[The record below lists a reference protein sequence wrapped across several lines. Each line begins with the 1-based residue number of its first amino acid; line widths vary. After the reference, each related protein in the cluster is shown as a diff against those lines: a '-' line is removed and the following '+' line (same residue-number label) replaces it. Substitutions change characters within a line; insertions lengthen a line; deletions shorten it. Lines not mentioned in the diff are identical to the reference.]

1 METEFGRLVRFWWR
15 QVDYGHGFSWSDL
28 QRLSSWRK
36 IFIAINVWLWIL
48 DIQWWWQ
55 WTNLPEWLYYF
66 QEKKLEKRTRYSK
79 IGDAEYI
86 DLRKVGREDPQG
98 NTPTGSTA
106 QEIGKSGEEI
116 EELTGVCQNRTSSFP
131 IVSAV
136 ELSNNEA
143 VMSALGLLFLIDTY
157 LEKEF
162 NNKEDEQQAT
172 ESWLDKFTISGGA
185 KSSAVIFSI
194 IRTVTENGLDPLL
207 LRWSWLNR
215 RLCTESL
222 RLLAKHNCF

>member
-1 METEFGRLVRFWWR
+1 
-15 QVDYGHGFSWSDL
+15 
-28 QRLSSWRK
+28 
-36 IFIAINVWLWIL
+36 
-48 DIQWWWQ
+48 
-55 WTNLPEWLYYF
+55 
-66 QEKKLEKRTRYSK
+66 
-79 IGDAEYI
+79 
-86 DLRKVGREDPQG
+86 
-98 NTPTGSTA
+98 
-106 QEIGKSGEEI
+106 
-116 EELTGVCQNRTSSFP
+116 
-131 IVSAV
+131 
-136 ELSNNEA
+136 
-143 VMSALGLLFLIDTY
+143 MSALGLLFLIDTY

-222 RLLAKHNCF
+222 QLLAKHNCF